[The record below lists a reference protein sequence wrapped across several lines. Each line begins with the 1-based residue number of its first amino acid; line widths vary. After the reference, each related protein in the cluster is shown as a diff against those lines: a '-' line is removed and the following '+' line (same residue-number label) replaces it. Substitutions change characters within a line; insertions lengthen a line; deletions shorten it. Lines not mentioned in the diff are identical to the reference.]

1 MLNYKDEKVQFEKF
15 AKAVLGFIAVYFA
28 KEVAGG
34 ALPDV
39 SQFMHA
45 VVGVVLLVQLT
56 QVVPELITKIVALV
70 PKKDKAI
77 VDGALLAE
85 KVALEEEVSK
95 LKEALSGQSTSTAT
109 GMGNLPKNGG

>member
-1 MLNYKDEKVQFEKF
+1 
-15 AKAVLGFIAVYFA
+15 
-28 KEVAGG
+28 
-34 ALPDV
+34 
-39 SQFMHA
+39 MHA